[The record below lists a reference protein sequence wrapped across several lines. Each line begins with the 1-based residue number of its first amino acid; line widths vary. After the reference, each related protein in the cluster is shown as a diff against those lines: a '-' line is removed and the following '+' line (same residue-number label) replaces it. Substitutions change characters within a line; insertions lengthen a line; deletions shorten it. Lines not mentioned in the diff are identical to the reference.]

1 MLNRLNEL
9 AFVIGAFFTLVALIL
24 FGNIIA
30 GGVCDRLSVWSA
42 AGFLVFGLVMM
53 VYRNRDK

>member
-30 GGVCDRLSVWSA
+30 GGMYDSLSVWSA
-42 AGFLVFGLVMM
+42 TGFLVFGLVMM
-53 VYRNRDK
+53 LYRNRDK

>member
-1 MLNRLNEL
+1 MLNRLKEL

-30 GGVCDRLSVWSA
+30 GGVYDRLSVWSA